1 MTSLL
6 RVIQQRHSERG
17 PFDPNRPIEGLHLKM
32 ILEAARWAPTPHNMQ
47 NFEILVVD
55 DPKRLAPLKKFRSD
69 ASAASLRESYAQL
82 SFSEE

>member
-1 MTSLL
+1 
-6 RVIQQRHSERG
+6 
-17 PFDPNRPIEGLHLKM
+17 M

-69 ASAASLRESYAQL
+69 ASEAFLRESYAQL